1 MTLNTE
7 QRSAAARASF
17 RISPVAVG
25 CVMLIAAASATAQQ
39 ATPQQ
44 LETVTVTG
52 IRKGIEDAISVKKN
66 NDSIVEAI
74 SAEDI
79 GKLPDASVAESV
91 SRLPGVTSQRNK
103 STGKASSVSVRG
115 MSPDFNG
122 ALLNGRE
129 QASSGDSRGVEFDL
143 YPSELLGSVVI
154 YKTPDAQLVGQGLA
168 STIDLR
174 TARPL
179 DFGKRTIA
187 VNHRKQR
194 TGVAS
199 GAGEG
204 TGDRTSL
211 SYVDQFF
218 DRKVGVAVG
227 LVRFTEEGADQQ
239 KFNSWGGWNVDDW
252 VTTKGTGSALAR
264 EAQCATMA
272 RTDATIVC
280 GTTKYKVQGGFT
292 ADTESSTAERDGAM
306 ATFQFKPNKDFEST
320 LDFFRSK
327 GTFGLKKTGLEGAIG
342 GNDNGTYDPVG
353 VITGYTLSNG
363 VVSAGTLSN
372 YKGVVRNHVEG
383 GDDKL
388 TSWGWNNKL
397 RVADWTLVAD
407 IAQSKVTRDSSRY
420 ETTAGQPGS
429 ASPATQA
436 GLGSISWSGFDG
448 GNYTSVKYN
457 TSLSYADR
465 AVAKLTDVNGWSG
478 GASSPQAGYVALP
491 HVEDKVDSIRLS
503 GKTDLGWGPLTAA
516 EFGVNYTKRDK
527 VRTTQE
533 GRLVI
538 KGGNPYG
545 VADVPGSATTT
556 AGTTGLSV
564 VSWDPKGS
572 LGSVYELGQKIDAD
586 ILNKDWTVSEKV
598 TTAYA
603 KGDLDGELFG
613 LNYRGNVG
621 LQIVG
626 ADQSSTGFNVDRN
639 SCTGNTAATC
649 PGATVGRGT
658 SYTDVLPSL
667 NVGFDLGNDQV
678 VRLAAAKVL
687 SRPNMGDMRA
697 SLGFSLN
704 NSGTQIL
711 NGSGG
716 NPELKP
722 FKATA
727 LDLSYEKYFGKKGYL
742 SVAGFYK
749 KLDTY
754 ILRIPTVFDF
764 KPYVGPTT
772 PLPTTGPAAGSTV
785 GILNQPI
792 NGEGG
797 NIRGIELALNVPLS
811 MVHSWLDGFGIQL
824 NHSSTN
830 SSVVLPTSGFS
841 TESVNPI
848 SIPLPGL
855 SKKVTNLRF
864 YYEAHGFQI
873 AVAQRK
879 RSDFLGEVSDF
890 QDNRQ
895 LTFIKGESIVDL
907 QIAYEFGSGWLKGLS
922 LLAQGNNMTNSKFQ
936 RYSSSPSEITESI
949 KYGKTYLFGVNYKF

>member
-1 MTLNTE
+1 MTMN
-7 QRSAAARASF
+7 QDKRGGAASF

-25 CVMLIAAASATAQQ
+25 CTLLIAAAGATAQQ
-39 ATPQQ
+39 TPAPQS
-44 LETVTVTG
+44 LETVVVTG

-103 STGKASSVSVRG
+103 STGKASNVSVRG

-143 YPSELLGSVVI
+143 YPAELLGSVVI

-179 DFGKRTIA
+179 DFGKRTVA
-187 VNHRKQR
+187 VNYRKQR

-204 TGDRTSL
+204 TGSRASL

-218 DRKVGVAVG
+218 DRTVGVALG
-227 LVRFTEEGADQQ
+227 FVRFKEEGADQQ

-252 VTTKGTGSALAR
+252 VTTNGAGSPLRRAGV
-264 EAQCATMA
+264 CANTPGA
-272 RTDATIVC
+272 VC

-292 ADTESSTAERDGAM
+292 ADTENSTADRDGAM
-306 ATFQFKPNKDFEST
+306 ATFQFKPNKNFEST

-342 GNDNGTYDPVG
+342 GDENGAYDPAG
-353 VITGYTLSNG
+353 QITNYTLSNG
-363 VVSAGTLSN
+363 FVSSGTLSN

-397 RVADWTLVAD
+397 RVADWTLVGD
-407 IAQSKVTRDSSRY
+407 ISQSKVTRDSSRY
-420 ETTAGQPGS
+420 ETTAGQPGPLS
-429 ASPATQA
+429 NPN
-436 GLGSISWSGFDG
+436 LGSISWTGFDG
-448 GNYTSVKYN
+448 GNFTDVKYT
-457 TSLSYADR
+457 TSLNYGDR
-465 AVAKLTDVNGWSG
+465 AVAKLTDVDGWSG
-478 GASSPQAGYVALP
+478 GAASPQAGYVALP
-491 HVEDKVDSIRLS
+491 HVQDKVSAVRLS
-503 GKTDLGWGPLTAA
+503 AKTELGWGPLAAA
-516 EFGVNYTKRDK
+516 EFGVNHTKRDK
-527 VRTTQE
+527 IRTTQE

-545 VADVPGSATTT
+545 TADVPGSATSI

-572 LGSVYELGQKIDAD
+572 LGSIYELGQKIDAD

-598 TTAYA
+598 TTGYV

-621 LQIVG
+621 LQVVN
-626 ADQSSTGFNVDRN
+626 ADQQSTGFNVDRAN
-639 SCTGNTAATC
+639 CTGNTAATC

-667 NVGFDLGNDQV
+667 NVGFDLGGDQV

-704 NSGTQIL
+704 NSGTQVL
-711 NGSGG
+711 TGSGG
-716 NPELKP
+716 NPDLKP

-727 LDLSYEKYFGKKGYL
+727 LDLSYEKYFGKKGYF
-742 SVAGFYK
+742 SAAGFYK

-754 ILRIPTVFDF
+754 ILRVPTVFDF

-772 PLPTTGPAAGSTV
+772 PLPTTGPNKGSTV
-785 GILNQPI
+785 GLLDQPI
-792 NGEGG
+792 NGNGG
-797 NIRGIELALNVPLS
+797 NIKGIELALNVPLS
-811 MVHSWLDGFGIQL
+811 MVSSWLDGFGIQL
-824 NHSSTN
+824 NHSSTS
-830 SSVVLPTSGFS
+830 SSVQLPTSGFS
-841 TESVNPI
+841 TESVTPAN
-848 SIPLPGL
+848 IPLPGL

-879 RSDFLGEVSDF
+879 RSDFLGEISDF

-907 QIAYEFGSGWLKGLS
+907 QISYEFDYGWLKGLS

>member
-1 MTLNTE
+1 MTTRHE
-7 QRSAAARASF
+7 PRSWRATASF

-25 CVMLIAAASATAQQ
+25 CTLLIAAATASAQQ
-39 ATPQQ
+39 QPQQ

-103 STGKASSVSVRG
+103 STGKASNVSVRG

-174 TARPL
+174 TVRPL
-179 DFGKRTIA
+179 DFGKRTVA
-187 VNHRKQR
+187 VNYRKQR

-204 TGDRTSL
+204 KGDRASL

-218 DRKVGVAVG
+218 DRTFGVALG
-227 LVRFTEEGADQQ
+227 FVRFKEEGADQQ

-252 VTTKGTGSALAR
+252 VTTNGDGSPLRRAGV
-264 EAQCATMA
+264 CA
-272 RTDATIVC
+272 ATPGAVC
-280 GTTKYKVQGGFT
+280 GTTRYKVQGGFT
-292 ADTESSTAERDGAM
+292 ADTESSSAERDGLM
-306 ATFQFKPNKDFEST
+306 ATFQFKPNKNFEST

-342 GNDNGTYDPVG
+342 GDDNGAYDPPG
-353 VITGYTLSNG
+353 AITNYTLSNG
-363 VVSAGTLSN
+363 VVTAGTLSN

-397 RVADWTLVAD
+397 RVGDWTLVGD

-420 ETTAGQPGS
+420 ETTAGQPG
-429 ASPATQA
+429 PRDVA
-436 GLGSISWSGFDG
+436 GLGSISWTGFDG
-448 GNYTSVKYN
+448 GNFTNVKYS
-457 TSLSYADR
+457 TSLNYGDR

-491 HVEDKVDSIRLS
+491 HVEDKVDAVRVSA
-503 GKTDLGWGPLTAA
+503 KTDLGWGPLAAA

-527 VRTTQE
+527 IRTTQE
-533 GRLVI
+533 GRLII

-545 VADVPGSATTT
+545 VAEVPGSATSV

-572 LGSVYELGQKIDAD
+572 LGSIYELGQKIDAD
-586 ILNKDWTVSEKV
+586 ILNKDWTVREKV
-598 TTAYA
+598 TTAYV

-613 LNYRGNVG
+613 LTYRGNAG
-621 LQIVG
+621 LQVVN

-639 SCTGNTAATC
+639 NCTGNTAATC

-667 NVGFDLGNDQV
+667 NVGFDLGGDQV

-711 NGSGG
+711 SGSGG

-727 LDLSYEKYFGKKGYL
+727 LDLSYEKYFGKKGYV

-749 KLDTY
+749 KLDSY
-754 ILRIPTVFDF
+754 ILRVPTVFDF

-772 PLPTTGPAAGSTV
+772 PLPTSGPAAGSTV

-792 NGEGG
+792 NGQGG
-797 NIRGIELALNVPLS
+797 NIKGIELALNVPLN
-811 MVHSWLDGFGIQL
+811 MVSSWLDGFGIQL
-824 NHSSTN
+824 NHSNTS
-830 SSVVLPTSGFS
+830 SSVELPTSGFS
-841 TESVNPI
+841 TESVNPLT
-848 SIPLPGL
+848 IPLPGL

-879 RSDFLGEVSDF
+879 RSDFLGEVSDY

-907 QIAYEFGSGWLKGLS
+907 QIAYEFDSGWLKGLS
-922 LLAQGNNMTNSKFQ
+922 LLAQGNNMTNAKFQ

>member
-1 MTLNTE
+1 MNSANHK
-7 QRSAAARASF
+7 RKSAAAGARDTF
-17 RISPVAVG
+17 RIRPVAVG
-25 CVMLIAAASATAQQ
+25 CTLLMLAAGAHAQ
-39 ATPQQ
+39 ATQT

-52 IRKGIEDAISVKKN
+52 IRKGIEDAISVKRS

-103 STGKASSVSVRG
+103 STGKASNVSVRG

-143 YPSELLGSVVI
+143 YPAELLSQVVI
-154 YKTPDAQLVGQGLA
+154 YKSPDAQLVGQGLA

-174 TARPL
+174 TVRPL
-179 DFGKRTIA
+179 DFGKRTVA
-187 VNHRKQR
+187 VNRRNQR

-218 DRKVGVAVG
+218 DRKVGVALG
-227 LVRFTEEGADQQ
+227 FVRFKEAGADQQ

-252 VTTKGTGSALAR
+252 VTTKGDGSPLAR
-264 EAQCATMA
+264 QGFCADQA
-272 RTDATIVC
+272 KVDSTITC

-292 ADTESSTAERDGAM
+292 ADTENSTAQRDGAM
-306 ATFQFKPNKDFEST
+306 ATFQFRPNKDFEST
-320 LDFFRSK
+320 VDFFRSK

-342 GNDNGTYDPVG
+342 GDDNGAYDPHG
-353 VITGYTLSNG
+353 YITNYTLSNG
-363 VVSAGTLSN
+363 FVSSGTLSN

-388 TSWGWNNKL
+388 TSWGWNTKAKL
-397 RVADWTLVAD
+397 AGWTLIGD
-407 IAQSKVTRDSSRY
+407 ISQSKVTRDSSRY
-420 ETTAGQPGS
+420 ETTAGQPG
-429 ASPATQA
+429 PQNVP
-436 GLGSISWSGFDG
+436 GLGSITWSGFNG
-448 GNYTSVKYN
+448 GNFTDVKYS
-457 TSLSYADR
+457 TSLNYADR
-465 AVAKLTDVNGWSG
+465 AIAKLTDVNGWSG

-491 HVEDKVDSIRLS
+491 HVEDKVDAFRLS
-503 GKTDLGWGPLTAA
+503 AKTDLAWGPIVAG
-516 EFGVNYTKRDK
+516 EVGINYTKRDK
-527 VRTTQE
+527 LRSTQE

-545 VADVPGSATTT
+545 VADVPGSATAI

-564 VSWDPKGS
+564 VSWDPRGS
-572 LGSVYELGQKIDAD
+572 LGSIYELGRKVDAD

-598 TTAYA
+598 TTAYV
-603 KGDLDGELFG
+603 KGDLDGVLMG

-621 LQIVG
+621 VQVVG
-626 ADQSSTGFNVDRN
+626 ADQKSTGFNVDRN

-649 PGATVGRGT
+649 PGATVGRGAN
-658 SYTDVLPSL
+658 YTDVLPSL
-667 NVGFDLGNDQV
+667 NIGFDLGGDQV
-678 VRLAAAKVL
+678 LRLAAAKVL

-722 FKATA
+722 FKASSY
-727 LDLSYEKYFGKKGYL
+727 DISYEKYFGKKGYL
-742 SVAGFYK
+742 SAAGFYK

-754 ILRIPTVFDF
+754 ILRIPTAFDF
-764 KPYVGPTT
+764 KNYVSAST
-772 PLPTTGPAAGSTV
+772 PLPLTGPYAGSTM

-792 NGEGG
+792 NGTGG
-797 NIRGIELALNVPLS
+797 NIRGIELALNIPLE
-811 MVHSWLDGFGIQL
+811 MITPWLNGFGVQV
-824 NHSSTN
+824 NHSSTQ

-841 TESVNPI
+841 VDSVNPVT
-848 SIPLPGL
+848 IPLPGL
-855 SKKVTNLRF
+855 SKNVTNLRF
-864 YYEAHGFQI
+864 YYEANGLQI
-873 AVAQRK
+873 AVARRT

-907 QIAYEFGSGWLKGLS
+907 QVSYEFQSGWLKGLS

-936 RYSSSPSEITESI
+936 RYASSPNEITESI
-949 KYGKTYLFGVNYKF
+949 KYGKTYLFGLNYKF